1 MKSLALVTSNDDLVT
16 KQYCDNNFVKINEL
30 ISNFNELTNSIFDP
44 KLGGWDLKYCTLEQ
58 LEKGIKLTATGDL
71 PGATRIE
78 RLEYLEQGTYTL
90 SLKFFGDIK
99 ILLWDGTDF
108 DSMSDKSDG
117 DWKILTKTFKVLKDG
132 MIPIRFYFNTGNRGD
147 EIKLAWAKI
156 EKGTIATRY
165 VPSLKDFD
173 LRLKEIE
180 KKLNI

>member
-1 MKSLALVTSNDDLVT
+1 MGGGT
-16 KQYCDNNFVKINEL
+16 INEL
-30 ISNFNELTNSIFDP
+30 ISNFNDLTNSSFDP

-58 LEKGIKLTATGDL
+58 LEKGIKLIATGDL

-78 RLEYLEQGTYTL
+78 RLEYLEQDTYTL
-90 SLKFFGDIK
+90 SLKFLGDIK
-99 ILLWDGTDF
+99 ILLWNGTDF
-108 DSMSDKSDG
+108 GSMSDKSDG
-117 DWKILTKTFKVLKDG
+117 DWKILTKTFNVLKDG
-132 MIPIRFYFNTGNRGD
+132 MIPIRFYFNTGNKGD

-180 KKLNI
+180 KRLNI